1 MAVASAAEFW
11 ETLEKS
17 GILTT
22 SQWERARD
30 AAGQESDLKALAR
43 TLLKEGL
50 VTIWQ
55 ARQLLAGVANLKFG
69 KYKLLDELGRSE
81 LGRVYLAEHV
91 QLARRAALKMF
102 AREITQNAATRQ
114 KFLAEARAISVLDHP
129 HVVHTLDVANEGD
142 RYFVVFEF
150 VDGVDLG
157 RQVRESGRFPA
168 HRAVE
173 LMAQAADGLAHAHEH
188 QVIHGDLKPSNLI
201 VDKNGE
207 LKILDLGVAR
217 LKASLLEVAS
227 TSAAAEGV
235 GTTPGQSASRQTASE
250 ESGSVA
256 RVTAGSRVVGDV
268 HDPYRA
274 PELLAAPATLSAQSD
289 LYSIGVIL
297 FELLAGTF
305 PPVADRRPSDSE
317 VSDPNLTSSPEQLA
331 MQLSVAC
338 PDLDD
343 ELSAFCAR
351 LLARDPA
358 ARFGSAIE
366 LRDSLKGWL
375 ASRSAAE
382 AERRQSLDAG
392 TTGESATSPTSP
404 AASATH
410 TPAAPSTVPAPSS
423 STSLTT
429 APAGAKAVRPAPTRA
444 DSAPATAAKPPAARP
459 APARGPAPADGA
471 GVKKP
476 STTAPPSVTT
486 AKPAPPR
493 GAASQGGKSPTLAKA
508 APARPRDAALGASTG
523 GLSNSS
529 SGSHGVSSSS
539 FDLASDAQRETE
551 AAADE
556 KSSSYEET
564 NDAQFVFKPSGKKF
578 AKSSRG
584 ASKTQSKA
592 NAGRSAAQGSQDSET
607 AGGSTPKSGLG
618 KVPVWAWVAGGA
630 GGGGVLLVA
639 AVIIGFIFFGGGDDQ
654 GSLAANAAQ
663 GGDNAV
669 PTQVANAERAGG
681 ENGISPENQAESPA
695 ADPNANNSATGVVT
709 NPMAVANASP
719 LAPTGV
725 TAPAAANPASANG
738 TPTPAPNAVVTATN
752 AGDAKPADPQPSPD
766 PSTTPAAKPA
776 EDVAAKP
783 AAPAPQPAAPPPPP
797 KPAPMADP
805 FKEFAPQFVELP
817 PLSKDGPATEAI
829 ALGKIKVGPQA
840 LVILHLLGGDIAIKG
855 KFRFVVESSE
865 GGTAERDWDVLLR
878 EGEAETG
885 GVKIAHLSLKDDS
898 LQFRWEA
905 AAAEQPAS
913 PHLMN
918 CMLQLSAGPKQ
929 TTVAMRK
936 PIDIEP
942 LKADI
947 LKGPIR
953 GKWDIP
959 YPPNP
964 DKIKVELA
972 FAGPFPPPK
981 FEGQTPMD
989 ADKGKLNVWFGQ
1001 SQEEQTLLYKVD
1013 TVLRKQFE
1021 INFDPY
1027 FRLGATARP
1036 EKLSKANFEKA
1047 LKTVGGGRQ
1056 AAFAMVELGKN
1067 QSKGKNDEQTKQKM
1081 ALLEANLAGVQKAG
1095 EQLEAMKQLA
1105 DRLVNEGQ
1113 VHVRVLIQVDD
1124 KTVELLRS
1132 PTAPPPSAK

>member
-22 SQWERARD
+22 SQWDRARE

-43 TLLKEGL
+43 ALLKEGL
-50 VTIWQ
+50 VTVWQ

-114 KFLAEARAISVLDHP
+114 KFLTEARAIAVLDHP

-142 RYFVVFEF
+142 RYYVVFEF

-157 RQVRESGRFPA
+157 RQVRESGRFAPQ
-168 HRAVE
+168 RAVE

-227 TSAAAEGV
+227 APTAAAP
-235 GTTPGQSASRQTASE
+235 TAADSANASSDQPMGE
-250 ESGSVA
+250 ASGRIHSVSLV
-256 RVTAGSRVVGDV
+256 RGDSL
-268 HDPYRA
+268 DPYRA
-274 PELLAAPATLSAQSD
+274 PELLTSPATLTAQSD

-297 FELLAGTF
+297 FELLAGSF

-317 VSDPNLTSSPEQLA
+317 VSDPELTSSPDQLA

-343 ELSAFCAR
+343 ELAAFCAR

-358 ARFGSAIE
+358 TRFGSAIE
-366 LRDSLKGWL
+366 LRDALNGWL
-375 ASRSAAE
+375 LRKSASE
-382 AERRQSLDAG
+382 ADGRQSQTAG
-392 TTGESATSPTSP
+392 TSEESAIP
-404 AASATH
+404 AAAAPAAASTPLATATEKAAVAAATGAKAARPAPPRAQS
-410 TPAAPSTVPAPSS
+410 TPAAT
-423 STSLTT
+423 
-429 APAGAKAVRPAPTRA
+429 
-444 DSAPATAAKPPAARP
+444 AKPPAARP
-459 APARGPAPADGA
+459 APARATAPQERPGAAPSDRGA
-471 GVKKP
+471 GAGTGDVVGAAKP
-476 STTAPPSVTT
+476 SVSA
-486 AKPAPPR
+486 AKPASPR
-493 GAASQGGKSPTLAKA
+493 GFSAPESKSPAQAKP
-508 APARPRDAALGASTG
+508 APARPRGGSSGAAADAS
-523 GLSNSS
+523 SHSS
-529 SGSHGVSSSS
+529 SGSHSVSSSS
-539 FDLASDAQRETE
+539 FDLATDAQRETE
-551 AAADE
+551 AAADDT
-556 KSSSYEET
+556 SGSYEET
-564 NDAQFVFKPSGKKF
+564 NEAQLVFKPSGKKL

-584 ASKTQSKA
+584 VSKAQSKA
-592 NAGRSAAQGSQDSET
+592 STARGATQGSSDAEM
-607 AGGSTPKSGLG
+607 AGATTPKSGLG

-630 GGGGVLLVA
+630 GGGGVLLVV
-639 AVIIGFIFFGGGDDQ
+639 AVIVGVLFFSGGEEK
-654 GSLAANAAQ
+654 GSLAANPPQ
-663 GGDNAV
+663 GGDSAASTEV
-669 PTQVANAERAGG
+669 AKTEGANAEGAGA
-681 ENGISPENQAESPA
+681 GISSSTENATESPA
-695 ADPNANNSATGVVT
+695 TDLVGNNPAG
-709 NPMAVANASP
+709 AV
-719 LAPTGV
+719 
-725 TAPAAANPASANG
+725 AANPMNAGPMDPVGVIAPANPAATVG
-738 TPTPAPNAVVTATN
+738 SPTPAPNAVVATPN
-752 AGDAKPADPQPSPD
+752 TTEAKPTEPQPASP
-766 PSTTPAAKPA
+766 PAPAPKPA
-776 EDVAAKP
+776 EEVAAKP
-783 AAPAPQPAAPPPPP
+783 EPPAPPPAAPAPPP

-805 FKEFAPQFVELP
+805 FKEFALQFVELP
-817 PLSKDGPATEAI
+817 PFGKDGPATDPV
-829 ALGKIKVGPQA
+829 ALGKIKVDPQA

-855 KFRFVVESSE
+855 KFRFVVESSD

-885 GVKIAHLSLKDDS
+885 GVKIAHLSLKDEN
-898 LQFRWEA
+898 LQFHWEA
-905 AAAEQPAS
+905 AAAAQPAA

-942 LKADI
+942 LKAEI

-964 DKIKVELA
+964 EKIKVELA

-1001 SQEEQTLLYKVD
+1001 SQEDQTLLYKVD

-1021 INFDPY
+1021 INFDPH
-1027 FRLGATARP
+1027 FRIGITAKP
-1036 EKLSKANFEKA
+1036 QKLSKAVFEKT
-1047 LKTVGGGRQ
+1047 LKAAAEGRL
-1056 AAFAMVELGKN
+1056 AAFNLVEFGKN
-1067 QSKGKNDEQTKQKM
+1067 QTKGKNDEGTKQKM
-1081 ALLEANLAGVQKAG
+1081 AALEANLAGVQKAG

-1105 DRLVNEGQ
+1105 DRLVDEGL
-1113 VHVRVLIQVDD
+1113 VHVRVLVQVDD

-1132 PTAPPPSAK
+1132 PSAPPPSAK